1 MSAAIANGMI
11 MTGTSLLFLD
21 YIDRRFLI
29 SKDLA
34 QLSKLMTIK
43 REYGFPHIY
52 DLISSQLNLW
62 GGSLG
67 DHDANR
73 GLFLFPIVFR
83 VESYAKRGFTTADF
97 WEEKWQVNPH
107 KVCLVFEGQSFTFMD
122 MEKCMFAAALF
133 PRLVFY

>member
-52 DLISSQLNLW
+52 DLISSQLNL
-62 GGSLG
+62 
-67 DHDANR
+67 
-73 GLFLFPIVFR
+73 
-83 VESYAKRGFTTADF
+83 
-97 WEEKWQVNPH
+97 
-107 KVCLVFEGQSFTFMD
+107 
-122 MEKCMFAAALF
+122 
-133 PRLVFY
+133 